1 MKPVH
6 CSPGEDQNLY
16 HHPNIS
22 TAPSH
27 TARDRETSTESD
39 RQTNPGRERARWEG
53 GETERCSE
61 ETETELLKQ

>member
-39 RQTNPGRERARWEG
+39 RQTNPGRESEMG
-53 GETERCSE
+53 GG
-61 ETETELLKQ
+61 